1 MHSDGKLKLQ
11 IRPETE
17 RLLRSLAGHGLFGAT
32 KEEVATRL
40 LDEKLREVI
49 LQGWMGATGVP
60 GETQPL
66 IR

>member
-1 MHSDGKLKLQ
+1 MPTDERLKLK
-11 IRPETE
+11 IRPETV
-17 RLLRSLAGHGLFGAT
+17 RLLKKLAEQGLFGET
-32 KEEVATRL
+32 KEEVAARL

-49 LQGWMGATGVP
+49 LQGWMGVPGMP